1 MVSSGRPPGVA
12 GLDIKPTLTTTMAGD
27 RFSASVTRRQAMA
40 AREITTEQNASA
52 MPVACALT
60 PADLAAQ
67 AGRWEQLAAR
77 AMTGRAQTA
86 HGVRI
91 SFRPEPGP
99 EHELRELVAVQEQ
112 CCPSAEW
119 TVNSRA
125 GQIVLDVR

>member
-12 GLDIKPTLTTTMAGD
+12 GFDIKPNVTTSRAGD

-40 AREITTEQNASA
+40 AREISTEQNASA

-60 PADLAAQ
+60 PAALAAQ

-91 SFRPEPGP
+91 SFLPEPGA
-99 EHELRELVAVQEQ
+99 EDELRELVAVEKQ
-112 CCPSAEW
+112 CCPWAEW
-119 TVNSRA
+119 T
-125 GQIVLDVR
+125 